1 MLVSVKQG
9 VRFASTPGG
18 RVAYSVVGSGP
29 PIVYLL
35 GWVSH
40 LGLAWE
46 LPSHRRFVEAL
57 AQRYTVIRYDKLGCG
72 LSDRPREVFTLESE
86 LETLDALIGHL
97 GLKRYSLFGS
107 CDGGQVAAAHT
118 VRNPDAVASLLVYG
132 TCARGGDLAPDPV
145 KRSILSLIDAHW
157 GMGSRVLADIWFP
170 GAEAEVTDMFARLQR
185 AAATAETAAA
195 LLDMFYRIEVDDIL
209 PAIRVPTLVLHR
221 RGSRAV
227 PFELGR
233 EVASLIPGAQFVA
246 LEGRMQPIYFEG
258 EEAAAATILS
268 FLHDRLARRGSIG
281 SPLTERELQVVALIA
296 EGLTNAEIARILGVS
311 VRTVDAHVE
320 HVRTKL
326 GVRSRTQMAVWVSEQ
341 RVGNF
346 QVDGPIPAW
355 NSPTPR

>member
-1 MLVSVKQG
+1 MKQV

-18 RVAYSVVGSGP
+18 RIAYSVVGSGP

-46 LPSHRRFVEAL
+46 IPSHRRFVEAL
-57 AQRYTVIRYDKLGCG
+57 AQDYTVIRYDKLGCG
-72 LSDRPREVFTLESE
+72 LSDRPREAFTLESE
-86 LETLDALIGHL
+86 LETLDALTGHL
-97 GLKRYSLFGS
+97 GLKRYTVFGS
-107 CDGGQVAAAHT
+107 CEGGQVAAAHA
-118 VRNPDAVASLLVYG
+118 VRNPEAVASLLVYG
-132 TCARGGDLAPDPV
+132 SCARGGDLAPDPV
-145 KRSILSLIDAHW
+145 KRSILSLIGAHW

-170 GAEAEVTDMFARLQR
+170 GAPAEVTDMFARVQR
-185 AAATAETAAA
+185 AAATAEMAAA
-195 LLDMFYRIEVDDIL
+195 LLDMFYRIEVADIL

-233 EVASLIPGAQFVA
+233 ELASLIPGAQLVA

-258 EEAAAATILS
+258 EDIAAATILS
-268 FLHDRLARRGSIG
+268 FLRDRAGGAGRLSTDSR
-281 SPLTERELQVVALIA
+281 LTDRELQVVAHIA
-296 EGLTNAEIARILGVS
+296 EGLTNAEIARLLGVS

-326 GVRSRTQMAVWVSEQ
+326 GVRSRAQMAVWVSEQ
-341 RVGNF
+341 RQSRGLL
-346 QVDGPIPAW
+346 
-355 NSPTPR
+355 RR

>member
-1 MLVSVKQG
+1 MKQV

-18 RVAYSVVGSGP
+18 RIAYSVVGSGP

-46 LPSHRRFVEAL
+46 MPSHRRFVEAL
-57 AQRYTVIRYDKLGCG
+57 AQDHTVIRYDKLGCG
-72 LSDRPREVFTLESE
+72 LSDRPREAFTLESE

-97 GLKRYSLFGS
+97 GLKRYTIFGS
-107 CDGGQVAAAHT
+107 CEGGQVAAAHA

-132 TCARGGDLAPDPV
+132 SCARGGDLAPDPV
-145 KRSILSLIDAHW
+145 KRSILSLIGAHW

-170 GAEAEVTDMFARLQR
+170 GAPAEVTDMFARVQR
-185 AAATAETAAA
+185 AAATAEMAAA
-195 LLDMFYRIEVDDIL
+195 LLDMFYRIDVADIL

-233 EVASLIPGAQFVA
+233 ELASLIPGAQLVA

-258 EEAAAATILS
+258 EDIAAATILS
-268 FLHDRLARRGSIG
+268 FLRDRAGGTGRLSTDPR
-281 SPLTERELQVVALIA
+281 LTDRELQVVAHIA
-296 EGLTNAEIARILGVS
+296 EGLTNAEIARLLGVS

-326 GVRSRTQMAVWVSEQ
+326 GVRSRAQMAVWVSEQ
-341 RVGNF
+341 RQSRGLL
-346 QVDGPIPAW
+346 
-355 NSPTPR
+355 RR